1 MEAKMFCSKCG
12 GADQTPDSYCRQ
24 CGEWLPDLASGSGG
38 RFRRSTREQRV
49 MRMRLMQFLSVGL
62 SIASAIMILVYLK
75 IDDDKQLLRIALV
88 CGFVVA
94 IYQIISLS
102 IGYKVLTPKVD
113 RIDEQATA
121 IADNTQAS
129 QAFLQAA
136 DSTEFLK
143 PDSVVENTTELLDRI
158 PKRKSGGDRQ

>member
-1 MEAKMFCSKCG
+1 M
-12 GADQTPDSYCRQ
+12 
-24 CGEWLPDLASGSGG
+24 
-38 RFRRSTREQRV
+38 RV
-49 MRMRLMQFLSVGL
+49 LQFISVGL
-62 SIASAIMILVYLK
+62 SIASAIMILVYLSN
-75 IDDDKQLLRIALV
+75 DGDKQLLRIAAV

-113 RIDEQATA
+113 RTDEQATA

-129 QAFLQAA
+129 QVFLQAA
-136 DSTEFLK
+136 DPTEFLK

-158 PKRKSGGDRQ
+158 PVRKSGSDR